1 MEYLKELFNRENKI
15 IIISDEILKKLYEK
29 MFEELSNE
37 KDKVKILIIE
47 SGEENKK

>member
-1 MEYLKELFNRENKI
+1 MEYLKELFKRENKI

>member
-1 MEYLKELFNRENKI
+1 VEYLKELFKRENKI